1 MRLLLSISY
10 CEAYLGNKE
19 KAIHYLKQVKVDQ
32 DENYY
37 LATDDIHDFQIF
49 EVYYSTLFGLKMRMR
64 NLINI

>member
-19 KAIHYLKQVKVDQ
+19 KAIYYLKQVKVDQ

-49 EVYYSTLFGLKMRMR
+49 EVYYFLVSFFLLFL
-64 NLINI
+64 